1 MAQKRS
7 ATAFHSTLSSEQ
19 SKKKPSGLF
28 GRIKQFQENAEAERA
43 RNLSRPGPKGWR
55 GPGAGRA
62 TRIEAPVEYR
72 GTSVQVCGLWPFA
85 AGSGA
90 PVVGVPLGMHLSNP
104 QWVCGDPVSMFVSN
118 LILNPS
124 AFVLGRPGLGKS
136 TLVRRI
142 ITILAGWGIV
152 PMILSD
158 TKPDYPPL
166 VRALGGTV
174 ISVGRGLSHVNPLD
188 PGPLMAMVDQLPEDM
203 RRKVKAEIRG
213 VQLNTLTGLIE
224 LVRGH
229 AITETE
235 STLLSTALRLL
246 DLEGVT
252 VPLIGDVQRL
262 IQVSEDDHGNLTA
275 PPALRSVA
283 QDRGDMGRYQ
293 DRTEGLV
300 SALIALGPD
309 GPFDDVFAH
318 HTSHP
323 IPMDGRPVCFDMS
336 TVDDSDLK
344 MQAALQL
351 VCWSYGSS
359 AVGTAKY
366 LAEAG
371 LAPERVYI
379 LIMDELWR
387 MLRAAEA
394 MVYRVDA
401 LTRLNRQRLLAQI
414 MITHTMNDLDMG
426 TEKLTS
432 IARGFVE
439 RSGMLYLGGLAESEM
454 GNLAAVFNLTTRER
468 QMLTDWSPESGVDPI
483 SGRAAAPPGQGNF
496 LLKRGK
502 KPGTPLK
509 VELTNIELQ
518 VNDTNQRWAE
528 LRRDAT
534 AEAAA

>member
-1 MAQKRS
+1 MAR
-7 ATAFHSTLSSEQ
+7 ARTGTAFHSTISNKEAKRTGVRGRV
-19 SKKKPSGLF
+19 KKF
-28 GRIKQFQENAEAERA
+28 REAAATERA
-43 RNLSRPGPKGWR
+43 VNMSRPGPRGWR
-55 GPGAGRA
+55 GPRSGRA
-62 TRIEAPVEYR
+62 TRVEAPVEYR

-90 PVVGVPLGMHLSNP
+90 PVVGAPLGMHLHNP
-104 QWVCGDPVSMFVSN
+104 QWVCGDPVSLFVAN

-142 ITILAGWGIV
+142 ITILAGWGIT

-158 TKPDYPPL
+158 TKPDYPDL
-166 VRALGGTV
+166 IRALRGQV
-174 ISVGRGLSHVNPLD
+174 ISVGRGLSHINPLD
-188 PGPLMAMVDQLPEDM
+188 PGPLMEVVDQLPDDM
-203 RRKVKAEIRG
+203 KRKVLAEIRG

-224 LVRGH
+224 LVRNH

-246 DLEGVT
+246 DAEGVT
-252 VPLIGDVQRL
+252 VPLISDVQRM
-262 IQVSEDDHGNLTA
+262 IQVQEDASGQLTA
-275 PPALRSVA
+275 HPSLRNVA
-283 QDRGDMGRYQ
+283 QDRGEISRYQ
-293 DRTEGLV
+293 DRTEALV

-318 HTSHP
+318 HTTHP
-323 IPMDGRPVCFDMS
+323 IPMDGRAVCFDMS
-336 TVDDSDLK
+336 SVDDSDLK

-366 LAEAG
+366 LAQAG

-401 LTRLNRQRLLAQI
+401 LTRLNRQRLLAQM

-454 GNLAAVFNLTTRER
+454 GNLAAVFNLTARER

-483 SGRAAAPPGQGNF
+483 SGRASAPPGQGNF

-509 VELTNIELQ
+509 VELTDLELQ

-528 LRRDAT
+528 LRRGETVKDVA
-534 AEAAA
+534 